1 MSEIRVIMRVKITSL
16 HHYITTP
23 HTVMQ
28 CSVVEWR
35 EDLRGGRPL
44 GAGGPGPLG
53 GPLPAGAPGAPPI

>member
-1 MSEIRVIMRVKITSL
+1 
-16 HHYITTP
+16 
-23 HTVMQ
+23 MQ